1 MPKPKAIGEY
11 RHYDYCRFCGSSKI
25 ASVINLGYM
34 PLAGGFILSENAAT
48 EIKKEK
54 LFPLNIHFCRACY
67 LLHVVDVIDKKKL
80 FTHYF
85 YESSAITTLVQHFQ
99 EIATTIRQETNN
111 DNPFVVEVG
120 ANDGA
125 FVRAVQ
131 DQKIKVVGV
140 DPARNIVSKAQQA
153 GLPIELGYFA
163 PQIARSL
170 VKKYGQA
177 DAIYSFNT
185 LAHIEDMHAVAEAV
199 KILLSPTGYLTFEIH
214 YLGSVVD
221 ELQYDMIY
229 HEHQYYYSLLT
240 LQKFF
245 DLHDMEVWRARI
257 VPTHAGS
264 LQVSVQKKSAGQRPI
279 DVSVYELIKQEKKK
293 KYDNFT
299 TFKKLGAKIED
310 TKKKLLE
317 TLTRFKKQGKKIAG
331 YGASGRGTIISN
343 YCDLSQQYLDYV
355 IDDAPAK
362 IGVITPGVHQK
373 VYSSKILESKD
384 RPDYVVLF
392 AWSFLN
398 EIRARNKNYLS
409 SGGKFILPLPEVKV
423 TT

>member
-1 MPKPKAIGEY
+1 MPKPETIGEY
-11 RHYDYCRFCGSSKI
+11 RHYSYCRFCGSEKI
-25 ASVINLGYM
+25 TSVIDLGYM
-34 PLAGGFILSENAAT
+34 PLAGGFILPERETAG
-48 EIKKEK
+48 IKNEK
-54 LFPLNIHFCRACY
+54 HFPLDIHFCESCY

-85 YESSAITTLVQHFQ
+85 YESSAIKTLVQHFQ
-99 EIATTIRQETNN
+99 EIATTIRHETNK
-111 DNPFVVEVG
+111 DNPFIVEIG
-120 ANDGA
+120 ANDGS
-125 FVRAVQ
+125 FVQAVLN
-131 DQKIKVVGV
+131 QKIKVVGV
-140 DPARNIVSKAQQA
+140 DPARNIVSRAQKV
-153 GLPIELGYFA
+153 GLPIELGYFT
-163 PQIARSL
+163 PQMARSL

-185 LAHIEDMHAVAEAV
+185 LAHIEDMHEVAEAV

-245 DLHDMEVWRARI
+245 DQHDMEVWRTKI
-257 VPTHAGS
+257 IPTHAGS
-264 LQVSVQKKSAGQRPI
+264 LQVSVQKKTAGQRPI
-279 DVSVYELIKQEKKK
+279 DVSVHEVIKQESEKN
-293 KYDNFT
+293 YDKLT
-299 TFKKLGAKIED
+299 TYNKLGAKIEN
-310 TKKKLLE
+310 TKKNLVE
-317 TLTRFKKQGKKIAG
+317 VLTRFKKQGKKIAG

-343 YCDLSQQYLDYV
+343 YCGLNQQYLDYV

-362 IGVITPGVHQK
+362 IGMITPGVHQK

-392 AWSFLN
+392 AWSFLQ
-398 EIRARNKNYLS
+398 EIKTRNKDYLN
-409 SGGKFILPLPEVKV
+409 SGGKFILPLPDVKV